1 MKRSVLTVLIGI
13 LTLASLASF
22 DRDPKC
28 GKYNGRQLYLG
39 DKGGCYY
46 RVKGKDG
53 RMDRVYV
60 DKSNC
65 KGCR

>member
-1 MKRSVLTVLIGI
+1 MRLVVLLVFLS
-13 LTLASLASF
+13 LTFTSNAVV

-28 GKYNGRQLYLG
+28 GKYKDRQLYLG

-46 RVKGKDG
+46 RAKGKDG
-53 RMDRVYV
+53 KMARVYV

-65 KGCR
+65 KNCK

>member
-1 MKRSVLTVLIGI
+1 MRWFALLFCLTVGI
-13 LTLASLASF
+13 SINAST

-28 GKYNGRQLYLG
+28 GIYKDRQLYLG

-46 RVKGKDG
+46 RAKGKDG
-53 RMDRVYV
+53 KMARVYV

-65 KGCR
+65 KNCK

>member
-1 MKRSVLTVLIGI
+1 MRWIALLFCLSVTVSIN
-13 LTLASLASF
+13 AST

-28 GKYNGRQLYLG
+28 GKYKDRQLYLG

-46 RVKGKDG
+46 RAKGKDG
-53 RMDRVYV
+53 KMARVYV

-65 KGCR
+65 KNCK